1 VSTVADFTE
10 RELIARITTLLP
22 PPPGWMAVGIGD
34 DAAVV
39 EPERNRLE
47 VLSVDAL
54 VEGIHF
60 DRAFTPPGAIGHR
73 ALAANLSD
81 LAAMGA
87 EPRLCLLS
95 IALPASLPVSDF
107 DQMAGGIVALAVRHR
122 LHVAGGN
129 LTRSPGPLVIDITVV
144 GTVKRRQ
151 VLRRSG
157 ARPGDDLYVSGSIGA
172 AAAGLG
178 MLKAKGLEACT
189 VENPC
194 AARYLY
200 PEPRLRLGL
209 LVARTQAA
217 HAGMD
222 LSDGLADGVH
232 QLAEASGVGAIVD
245 ADALPVEPAAR
256 AWFDQHGEDAVSAA
270 LTGGDDYELLLA
282 VHPKAGR
289 RLAEARRHGGVALT
303 KIGVCTDD
311 PAVLLKRR
319 DTEPEPLPKGF
330 HHFR

>member
-1 VSTVADFTE
+1 
-10 RELIARITTLLP
+10 
-22 PPPGWMAVGIGD
+22 M
-34 DAAVV
+34 
-39 EPERNRLE
+39 
-47 VLSVDAL
+47 
-54 VEGIHF
+54 
-60 DRAFTPPGAIGHR
+60 
-73 ALAANLSD
+73 NLSD

-95 IALPASLPVSDF
+95 LALPASLPIADF
-107 DQMAGGIVALAVRHR
+107 DGIAGGITALAARHR

-157 ARPGDDLYVSGSIGA
+157 ARPGDDLYVSGAIGA

-178 MLKAKGLEACT
+178 MLKASGSASCT
-189 VENPC
+189 GENPC

-232 QLAEASGVGAIVD
+232 QLAEAGGVGAIVD

-256 AWFDQHGEDAVSAA
+256 AWFEQHGEDAVSAA

-289 RLAEARRHGGVALT
+289 RLAEARRHGGGVALT
-303 KIGVCTDD
+303 KIGVCTED

-319 DTEPEPLPKGF
+319 DTEAEPLPKGF